1 MLYTGS
7 LEFTSSITTGT
18 PAVADNM
25 RVSDA
30 PIFDAKSENKEDLG
44 SRLAAEREKKIFA
57 KKLKRIHTQVM
68 GKALQTND
76 FLAKG
81 LLENL
86 ANDIKWCRKH
96 LDSGKYTVD
105 EAKEAM
111 DTTLSHYQ
119 DVSDEII
126 EAAFSAKRN

>member
-1 MLYTGS
+1 
-7 LEFTSSITTGT
+7 
-18 PAVADNM
+18 M